1 MVGAE
6 GQQGNETMTAPKMK
20 DALQRHLRAASLPDH
35 FTIHSFRVGGSLS
48 QSLAGTP
55 VDEIMKIGGWKTRK
69 MATHYIGQTCGGGQ
83 DATAGQDVEI
93 AYQTAD
99 AAPTGAGFQD
109 MYAACRQPRAS
120 QKRKA

>member
-1 MVGAE
+1 MVAADGHR
-6 GQQGNETMTAPKMK
+6 GNEPMTAPTMK
-20 DALQRHLRAASLPDH
+20 DFPTTPTFGQRAYR
-35 FTIHSFRVGGSLS
+35 TISPYIRFGGWEARLS

-83 DATAGQDVEI
+83 DAAAGQDVEI

-109 MYAACRQPRAS
+109 M
-120 QKRKA
+120 